1 MKTRGR
7 WVRVSDC
14 RFCGTDN
21 PGKTVVERYYK
32 ENGPLPDRVTRRYYI
47 WRPAKRTKGRKP

>member
-1 MKTRGR
+1 M
-7 WVRVSDC
+7 RVSDC